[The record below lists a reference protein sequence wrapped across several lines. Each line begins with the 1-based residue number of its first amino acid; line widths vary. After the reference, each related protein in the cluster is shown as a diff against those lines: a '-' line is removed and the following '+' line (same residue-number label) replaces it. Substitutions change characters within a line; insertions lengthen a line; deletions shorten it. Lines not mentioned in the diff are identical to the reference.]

1 MPVYL
6 PKKGRREMS
15 ALLDHCPQSVAPA
28 AEETVKVDILRLSV
42 NRNGPMIRLNSPN
55 NEYD

>member
-6 PKKGRREMS
+6 PKK
-15 ALLDHCPQSVAPA
+15 
-28 AEETVKVDILRLSV
+28 ETTMRDERTLETCAVCRGNPEGQVFDILRLNV
-42 NRNGPMIRLNSPN
+42 NRDGPMIRLNSPN